1 MAKSLAVIFCAAIL
15 LAGCTDPVTESSAP
29 LPVRVGAAR
38 MLSMTIPRALHA
50 AVALHDGHILI
61 CGGTSDANV
70 GGVLDSA
77 ELYDPIAGNFTPT
90 GAMKEARQGHT
101 ATVLPN
107 GQVLIAGGSKNIGF
121 RSELASAEIYDPNS
135 GTFRPVGAM
144 TTPRE
149 GHSATLLRDG
159 RVLIAGGSP
168 NGIATTASA
177 EVYDPETGRFTAIA
191 PMGVPREAHSAT
203 LLRSGKVLIAG
214 GGRGGMPGGY
224 IAYDT
229 AEIFDPAHNTFST
242 LGTHMV
248 VDRVGLAAAL
258 LDDGR
263 VLLVGGKTSKILTGR
278 LGGTSLFWL
287 APLDTAEVFDPESN
301 SFRPVGRMQA
311 THYLGVA
318 TKLNNGMVLVT
329 GGWNAI
335 GGTIG
340 GQRTAD
346 LFDPAGN
353 IFSGGGEL
361 HVARFNQTS
370 TLLPNGD
377 VMVAGGLDGDGNVT
391 STVEFFAPHH
401 GEFILAPS
409 TTRPLL
415 SE

>member
-1 MAKSLAVIFCAAIL
+1 MGNFFAAIFCLALL
-15 LAGCTDPVTESSAP
+15 LAGCTEPVVESSAQ
-29 LPVRVGAAR
+29 LPVRVGGVR
-38 MLSMTIPRALHA
+38 MLSMTTPRALHA
-50 AVALHDGHILI
+50 AVALHDGRVLI

-77 ELYDPIAGNFTPT
+77 EIYDPIAGTFTPIGT
-90 GAMKEARQGHT
+90 MTAARQGHT

-121 RSELASAEIYDPNS
+121 RSELASAEVFDPQT
-135 GTFRPVGAM
+135 GRFRATGAM
-144 TTPRE
+144 TMARE
-149 GHSATLLRDG
+149 AHSATLLRDG

-168 NGIATTASA
+168 NGIATTGSA
-177 EVYDPETGRFTAIA
+177 EVYDPETGSFTAIA

-203 LLRSGKVLIAG
+203 LLKNGKVLIAG

-229 AEIFDPAHNTFST
+229 AEIFDPARNTFST
-242 LGTHMV
+242 VSAHMV

-263 VLLVGGKTSKILTGR
+263 VLLAGGKSSKIHSPF
-278 LGGTSLFWL
+278 GGGSLFWL

-301 SFRPVGRMQA
+301 SFRAAGKMQA
-311 THYLGVA
+311 THYLGIA
-318 TKLNNGMVLVT
+318 TTLNNGMVLVT

-346 LFDPAGN
+346 LFDPALN
-353 IFSGGGEL
+353 LFSGGGEL
-361 HVARFNQTS
+361 HVARFNQTA
-370 TLLPNGD
+370 TLLPGGD
-377 VMVAGGLDGDGNVT
+377 VMVAGGLDADGNVT
-391 STVEFFAPHH
+391 ATVEFYAPHH
-401 GEFILAPS
+401 GEFILSPS